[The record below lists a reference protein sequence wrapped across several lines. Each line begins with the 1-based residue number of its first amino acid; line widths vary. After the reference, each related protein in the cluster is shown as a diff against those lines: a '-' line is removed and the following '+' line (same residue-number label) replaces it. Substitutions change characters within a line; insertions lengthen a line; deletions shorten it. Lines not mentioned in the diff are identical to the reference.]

1 VVDPDAEAEALEL
14 RAFQDASFRGDI
26 DGIVN
31 GQIGRK
37 LGFDW
42 FMDQNVPT
50 HTTTGTGTVIVNDAS
65 TAVGD
70 TTITWDGGGTAPAL
84 GDVFTVAGDTQTYVV
99 VSSTA
104 TVITMLPTLQSVAAN
119 NAALTFKAT
128 HVVNL
133 GFHRD
138 AFALAMRPLENAV
151 DGLGNQISV
160 ATDPI
165 SGVSMRLEV
174 SREHKRTRYSF
185 DVLYGAKLVRAE
197 LACRMAG

>member
-1 VVDPDAEAEALEL
+1 
-14 RAFQDASFRGDI
+14 
-26 DGIVN
+26 
-31 GQIGRK
+31 
-37 LGFDW
+37 
-42 FMDQNVPT
+42 
-50 HTTTGTGTVIVNDAS
+50 
-65 TAVGD
+65 
-70 TTITWDGGGTAPAL
+70 
-84 GDVFTVAGDTQTYVV
+84 
-99 VSSTA
+99 
-104 TVITMLPTLQSVAAN
+104 MLPTLQSVAAN